1 MQEEEEVSRDDPD
14 YHAKIIQKTFRER
27 CAKLK
32 ATDCQVMA
40 NFLVERDKLEYDDP

>member
-32 ATDCQVMA
+32 AIDCQVM
-40 NFLVERDKLEYDDP
+40 VERDKLEYDDP